1 MNNFYL
7 YIFILCFIILSVSTF
22 THYYKYYVLKEGFS
36 QNTNNKRTII
46 LLGDSIIKNN
56 SYVKNGKGIDE
67 ILKEKTNGN
76 SYCYA
81 ENNSTIVDVYSQVSS
96 IPIELNKE
104 STIIFLSSGG
114 NDILEKYVERDINVE
129 NTDILNVIFIAY
141 KKLIKSIQT
150 KMNKSKLVLI
160 DIYYPVN
167 IKYQQYKPILEEWN
181 KLLNDFV
188 GESDDLSIIKVSN
201 ELTDSTDFT
210 LNIEPSDT
218 GGEKIADLILFY
230 Y

>member
-1 MNNFYL
+1 
-7 YIFILCFIILSVSTF
+7 LSVSTF
-22 THYYKYYVLKEGFS
+22 THYYKYYVLKESFS
-36 QNTNNKRTII
+36 QNTHNTRTII

-56 SYVKNGKGIDE
+56 SYVKNGKAVDE

-81 ENNSTIVDVYSQVSS
+81 EDNSTIVDVYSQVSS

-104 STIIFLSSGG
+104 STTIFLSSGG
-114 NDILEKYVERDINVE
+114 N
-129 NTDILNVIFIAY
+129 DILNVIFIAY

-167 IKYQQYKPILEEWN
+167 IKYEQYKPILVEWN
-181 KLLNDFV
+181 KLLTDFV
-188 GESDDLSIIKVSN
+188 SESDNLSIIKLSN

-218 GGEKIADLILFY
+218 GGEKIADQILFY